1 MLHYFAINY
10 DIVLQDF
17 KINQLELSLYF
28 YYNIILP
35 IEIIA
40 TDSTKTEK
48 LAFIDVHDEEQWAG
62 NPPPAYAA
70 NQVEVRLYAI
80 QSRMAI

>member
-40 TDSTKTEK
+40 TQTLPRLRSWLSLMYTMKSSGQAILLQPMQLIK
-48 LAFIDVHDEEQWAG
+48 L
-62 NPPPAYAA
+62 
-70 NQVEVRLYAI
+70 R
-80 QSRMAI
+80 